1 MCQKHSGDIKI
12 HFLLQ
17 RENFHF
23 NLSDWDGTIS
33 SKEKKKKN
41 NINNV
46 NSKVN
51 NSNNANINNINNKG
65 CENDQRKASN
75 KNYVCGG
82 PLLRLSPTYDVYT
95 LNSLSLSYTTP
106 KHLTHIHIGR

>member
-23 NLSDWDGTIS
+23 NLSDWDGALG
-33 SKEKKKKN
+33 SKEKKKKS
-41 NINNV
+41 NV
-46 NSKVN
+46 NSNVN
-51 NSNNANINNINNKG
+51 NNNNANINNKG
-65 CENDQRKASN
+65 CENDQRKVSN

-82 PLLRLSPTYDVYT
+82 PLLRLSPTNVVYT
-95 LNSLSLSYTTP
+95 LNSLSLSLSYTTP